1 MEIKKSEQIGLSEEY
16 GKLLKDL
23 KDKIFN
29 AQMRAARAVSNELIS
44 LYWNIGS
51 KIIHL
56 KKDIKWGGKLIDR
69 LSKDLQKEFPGMR
82 GFSSSNLKKMR
93 IFAELYPELLIGS
106 QPVNQ
111 LPWGHIVILILK
123 IKNEQMRDWY
133 AAQALENG
141 WSRSILETHISLQLY
156 ERQSDQTKKI
166 SNFRDLLPQPNS
178 DLAHQSLKDPYIFD
192 FLTVGKNAHEKE
204 LEKELTHHITKFL
217 LELGTG
223 FSFVG
228 RQVPIKVGENDY
240 LIDMLF
246 YHIKLKCYVVIELKA
261 RKFKPQDAGQ
271 LNFYLSAVD
280 GKMKGE
286 DDNPTI
292 GILLCQSKEKIV
304 AEYALRNL
312 TSPIGVSE
320 YLLTR
325 MMPKNLKTSL
335 PTIEEI
341 EAELSTDL
349 KYDETDE
356 K

>member
-1 MEIKKSEQIGLSEEY
+1 MQ
-16 GKLLKDL
+16 KLLRDL
-23 KDKIFN
+23 NWNNESFPC
-29 AQMRAARAVSNELIS
+29 AQMRAVRAANSELIS
-44 LYWNIGS
+44 LYWNIGLQ
-51 KIIHL
+51 IINL
-56 KKDIKWGGKLIDR
+56 QKDMKWGSKLIDK
-69 LSKDLQKEFPGMR
+69 LSKDLRNEFPGMK
-82 GFSSSNLKKMR
+82 GFSSSNLKKMK
-93 IFAELYPELLIGS
+93 IFAELYPNLLIGS

-111 LPWGHIVILILK
+111 LPWGHISILIFK
-123 IKNEQMRDWY
+123 VKDEQIRDWY

-141 WSRSILETHISLQLY
+141 WSRSILETQISLQLY
-156 ERQSDQTKKI
+156 ERQSDPDKKI
-166 SNFRDLLPQPNS
+166 SNFKDILPSPHS

-192 FLTVGKNAHEKE
+192 FLTTGKKAHEKE
-204 LEKELTHHITKFL
+204 LEKELTTHITRFL

-228 RQVPIKVGENDY
+228 RQVPITVGESDY

-261 RKFKPQDAGQ
+261 RKFKPIDAGQ

-280 GKMKGE
+280 NTLKGE
-286 DDNPTI
+286 GDNPTI

-304 AEYALRNL
+304 AEYALRNM

-320 YLLTR
+320 YMLTK

-341 EAELSTDL
+341 DRRIEHRFKTQQ
-349 KYDETDE
+349 K
-356 K
+356 